1 MSVTSPRG
9 IDRRL
14 GSVLGRALAGSTG
27 IGSHPTNDRIMD
39 ATLEELAASGLSELV
54 VEDVARR
61 AGVTR
66 MTVYRRFG
74 DRQRLIEA
82 TMARESARLLAAVA
96 AADDPGAD
104 PVERI
109 VRTLTTSLTVARRHP
124 LVSHWLATDPGEL
137 LDAVLANDAAVL
149 RAGAA
154 YIAATIRGASG
165 AARPSRG
172 SRGPTRSRRRPVGSP
187 LRGARPDAAAVRRP
201 RRSAPDR
208 GARPG
213 SDRSDPR
220 PRPLAQ
226 WPTAMTAFCDP
237 SRCAGAAPPNNA
249 VSLVDCALL
258 VS

>member
-39 ATLEELAASGLSELV
+39 ATLEELAATGLSELV

-154 YIAATIRGASG
+154 YVAATIRGASG

-172 SRGPTRSRRRPVGSP
+172 SRGP
-187 LRGARPDAAAVRRP
+187 DADRAGDLLVRLYAALVLMP
-201 RRSAPDR
+201 PPSVDL
-208 GARPG
+208 
-213 SDRSDPR
+213 DDPR
-220 PRPLAQ
+220 QVEALAR
-226 WPTAMTAFCDP
+226 DLI
-237 SRCAGAAPPNNA
+237 API
-249 VSLVDCALL
+249 LVRAR
-258 VS
+258 

>member
-1 MSVTSPRG
+1 
-9 IDRRL
+9 
-14 GSVLGRALAGSTG
+14 VLARSTD

-39 ATLEELAASGLSELV
+39 ATLDQLAESGLAELV

-109 VRTLTTSLTVARRHP
+109 VRTLTTSLTAARRHP
-124 LVSHWLATDPGEL
+124 LVAHWLATDPGEL

-154 YIAATIRGASG
+154 YVATTIRAASAAT
-165 AARPSRG
+165 RPSRG
-172 SRGPTRSRRRPVGSP
+172 SR
-187 LRGARPDAAAVRRP
+187 
-201 RRSAPDR
+201 APDPER
-208 GARPG
+208 TGDLLVRLFAALVLMPPP
-213 SDRSDPR
+213 SIDLDDPR
-220 PRPLAQ
+220 HVEALAR
-226 WPTAMTAFCDP
+226 DLI
-237 SRCAGAAPPNNA
+237 API
-249 VSLVDCALL
+249 LVGT
-258 VS
+258 

>member
-1 MSVTSPRG
+1 MSVTSSPG
-9 IDRRL
+9 GDLRL
-14 GSVLGRALAGSTG
+14 GSVLGRALARSTD

-39 ATLEELAASGLSELV
+39 ATLEELAESGLSELV

-74 DRQRLIEA
+74 DRRRLIEA

-104 PVERI
+104 PVDRI
-109 VRTLTTSLTVARRHP
+109 VRTLTTSLTIARRHP
-124 LVSHWLATDPGEL
+124 LVAHWLATNPGEL

-154 YIAATIRGASG
+154 YVAATIRAASG

-172 SRGPTRSRRRPVGSP
+172 SRGP
-187 LRGARPDAAAVRRP
+187 D
-201 RRSAPDR
+201 PDR
-208 GARPG
+208 TGELLVRLFAALVLMPPP
-213 SDRSDPR
+213 SIDLDDPR
-220 PRPLAQ
+220 HVEVLAR
-226 WPTAMTAFCDP
+226 DLI
-237 SRCAGAAPPNNA
+237 API
-249 VSLVDCALL
+249 LVTR
-258 VS
+258 